1 MIKKK
6 TEILES
12 LKVSVRLP
20 KKLIKLLK
28 DGWVYELAWDEE
40 TDELML
46 TPMQKFKIKKT
57 KTKK

>member
-1 MIKKK
+1 MTKKK

-12 LKVSVRLP
+12 MKVSVRLP

-28 DGWVYELAWDEE
+28 EGWVYELSWDEE
-40 TDELML
+40 TDELNL
-46 TPMQKFKIKKT
+46 TPMQKFKKQ

>member
-1 MIKKK
+1 MTKKK

-12 LKVSVRLP
+12 MKVSVRLP

-28 DGWVYELAWDEE
+28 DGWVYELSWDEE
-40 TDELML
+40 TDELNL
-46 TPMQKFKIKKT
+46 TPMQKFKKQKT